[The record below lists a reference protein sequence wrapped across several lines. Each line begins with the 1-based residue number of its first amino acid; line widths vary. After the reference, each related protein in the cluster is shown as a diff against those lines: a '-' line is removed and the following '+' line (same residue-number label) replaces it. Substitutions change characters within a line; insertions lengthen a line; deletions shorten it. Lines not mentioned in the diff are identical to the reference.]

1 MSDVTFACVEAVDFR
16 SIDVKPKAS
25 KAGPSQCA
33 NQRQTNVAQPDN
45 ADYCAPRFDEILKAR
60 VSCPLVARSGVGA
73 VHE

>member
-1 MSDVTFACVEAVDFR
+1 MLDIAFACLELVDLR

-25 KAGPSQCA
+25 KAGAGKRA
-33 NQRQTNVAQPDN
+33 NQRQTNVAQADN
-45 ADYCAPRFDEILKAR
+45 ADYCTPRFDEILKAR